1 MFSKHIPSQSNHN
14 FSQFPLLVYRYPL
27 SYHSL
32 LETKITSRLIIIDF
46 FFHVTVRLAGGGNPF
61 EGRVEV
67 FHNGSWGTVCDNRW
81 TLREANVVC
90 RQLGLDGASSAV
102 EGGVFGE
109 GSGKIWMDQVECF
122 GNERRLSDCS
132 YPGWEIHDCSHF
144 EDAGVI
150 CMQGNKNMLHTIL
163 LTFSVFICFVFY
175 TNITY

>member
-1 MFSKHIPSQSNHN
+1 M
-14 FSQFPLLVYRYPL
+14 
-27 SYHSL
+27 
-32 LETKITSRLIIIDF
+32 
-46 FFHVTVRLAGGGNPF
+46 
-61 EGRVEV
+61 